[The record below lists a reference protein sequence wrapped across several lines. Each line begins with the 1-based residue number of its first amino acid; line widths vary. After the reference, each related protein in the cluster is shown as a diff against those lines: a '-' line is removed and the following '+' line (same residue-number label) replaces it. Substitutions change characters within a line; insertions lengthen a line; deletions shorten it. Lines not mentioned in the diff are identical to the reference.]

1 MHGFNIKNKYI
12 DKLDDVVNAYNN
24 TYQRI
29 IKMGSGDINS
39 STYIDFNAEKNDK
52 DPKCKVG
59 NHIRISKYKNIIGK
73 GDTSLKFFL

>member
-12 DKLDDVVNAYNN
+12 DQLDDVVNAYNN

-29 IKMGSGDINS
+29 IKMGSGDVNS
-39 STYIDFNAEKNDK
+39 RTYIDFNAEKNDK

-59 NHIRISKYKNIIGK
+59 DHTRISKYKNIIGK
-73 GDTSLKFFL
+73 GDTSPKNFL